1 MVKPMFSGERMAK
14 NISVN
19 RLDITPIGLQNTEY
33 VERKGIG
40 HPDSM
45 IDGIVDE
52 TSHQLCRE
60 YIDNFGVILHHNVDK
75 GLIIGGES
83 KAGFGHGE
91 ITRKI
96 EVIVTGRA
104 TSEAGGKKIDVNQI
118 AKEVTAKYIKGNT
131 RFLDIE
137 KEVIIESKIAKGSSD
152 LAGVFERGRND
163 IPLANDT
170 SFGIG
175 FAPFSTTERLV
186 LGTENFLNGR
196 EYKSRMPAAGEDIKV
211 MGLRNGEKITLTIGI
226 AFVSQFVESMDKYV
240 DLKERIKRDV
250 ISNAQKITD
259 KEIDVHI
266 NTGDSVEGADVY
278 LTKSGLSWEAGDDGS
293 VGRGNRVN
301 GIITPFRHMSLEAA
315 AGKNP
320 VSHIGKIYNILST
333 EMAKSI
339 ANEYPQI
346 QECDIAILSQIGRK
360 ISEPHHLNI
369 NLVVEEGADF
379 DAIRGKADYIAA
391 GYLEDIGKLTLDI
404 SLGKYKTF

>member
-1 MVKPMFSGERMAK
+1 MVKPIFSGERMAK

-379 DAIRGKADYIAA
+379 DAIKGKADYIAA

>member
-1 MVKPMFSGERMAK
+1 
-14 NISVN
+14 
-19 RLDITPIGLQNTEY
+19 
-33 VERKGIG
+33 
-40 HPDSM
+40 
-45 IDGIVDE
+45 
-52 TSHQLCRE
+52 
-60 YIDNFGVILHHNVDK
+60 
-75 GLIIGGES
+75 
-83 KAGFGHGE
+83 
-91 ITRKI
+91 
-96 EVIVTGRA
+96 
-104 TSEAGGKKIDVNQI
+104 
-118 AKEVTAKYIKGNT
+118 
-131 RFLDIE
+131 
-137 KEVIIESKIAKGSSD
+137 
-152 LAGVFERGRND
+152 
-163 IPLANDT
+163 
-170 SFGIG
+170 
-175 FAPFSTTERLV
+175 
-186 LGTENFLNGR
+186 
-196 EYKSRMPAAGEDIKV
+196 MPAAGEDIKV

-379 DAIRGKADYIAA
+379 DAIKGKADYIAA